1 MGRWVRLMGYLSS
14 RGTQRWSFYGC
25 VSSARA
31 SLQARNG
38 NEQVRK
44 RVVVLMKS
52 YAFVS
57 LHNSYLWIQLL
68 VNKSFFIY
76 YFFDLIVKRYDI
88 DNIPIYTPVWRRFLG
103 IRSSLRGSLSPL
115 VVRGFSPSAIVSSNL
130 RRLEFPRLSCLH
142 RCKNRILR
150 FYNFY
155 KKRFLRFF
163 LIFGTFFIF

>member
-57 LHNSYLWIQLL
+57 LHDRYLWIQLL

-115 VVRGFSPSAIVSSNL
+115 VLRGCLPSAIVSSNL
-130 RRLEFPRLSCLH
+130 RRLEFPRLHACIDVKIVFYVFIIFT
-142 RCKNRILR
+142 KNA
-150 FYNFY
+150 F
-155 KKRFLRFF
+155 
-163 LIFGTFFIF
+163 